1 MDADVP
7 QRIRVRGGREVG
19 TASQKGGNMANGDI
33 NFEESLT
40 KLEKLVTEME
50 SGTLSLD
57 EMMKRFE
64 EGRKLVA
71 SCTTALESIRQR
83 IEQVVSAP
91 GEPPQVAPL
100 DILK

>member
-1 MDADVP
+1 MK
-7 QRIRVRGGREVG
+7 
-19 TASQKGGNMANGDI
+19 KGCSMAEGEI
-33 NFEESLT
+33 NFEESLKT
-40 KLEKLVTEME
+40 LERLVAEME

-57 EMMKRFE
+57 EMMKRCE

-91 GEPPQVAPL
+91 GEPPKVAPL

>member
-1 MDADVP
+1 MADEK
-7 QRIRVRGGREVG
+7 Q
-19 TASQKGGNMANGDI
+19 
-33 NFEESLT
+33 NFEDALK
-40 KLEKLVTEME
+40 KLERLVGEME
-50 SGTLSLD
+50 SGDLSLD

-91 GEPPQVAPL
+91 GEPPKVAPL

>member
-1 MDADVP
+1 M
-7 QRIRVRGGREVG
+7 
-19 TASQKGGNMANGDI
+19 K
-33 NFEESLT
+33 FEEKLKSL
-40 KLEKLVTEME
+40 EELVRRME
-50 SGTLSLD
+50 SGKLGID
-57 EMMKRFE
+57 EMISSFE

-91 GEPPQVAPL
+91 GEPPKVAPL

>member
-1 MDADVP
+1 MKKGSSMAE
-7 QRIRVRGGREVG
+7 GEV
-19 TASQKGGNMANGDI
+19 
-33 NFEESLT
+33 NFEDSLKT
-40 KLEKLVTEME
+40 LERLVTEME

-91 GEPPQVAPL
+91 GAPPKVAPL